1 MGIIEAVTSLDV
13 LLPLGILV
21 LFTSYINYLVFT
33 EFDTWVSKVAIFVV
47 DAIFVLGIVALFSP
61 TSGI

>member
-33 EFDTWVSKVAIFVV
+33 EFDTRVSKVAIFVV